1 MITTKYGKEFSSQD
15 WDLYLKKIK
24 NDVFKLLPL
33 REENLDWKKHLH
45 TILIEL
51 SGLQSLIN
59 EYKLIG
65 IISKLE
71 ALYQLEEFYLYRKT
85 IFEILSALDGLEWFY
100 AKNI

>member
-85 IFEILSALDGLEWFY
+85 IFEILSALDGLE
-100 AKNI
+100 